1 MATPD
6 RWGLVGLKPTNR
18 IDRIRAGAHVI
29 PVGAAATTANDLGY
43 VSSASFSPMLD
54 CWIGLGLIAG
64 GPKRHGERVRL
75 VDPVR
80 NGDIEAEVCDPVFYD
95 PAGERLHG

>member
-1 MATPD
+1 
-6 RWGLVGLKPTNR
+6 
-18 IDRIRAGAHVI
+18 
-29 PVGAAATTANDLGY
+29 
-43 VSSASFSPMLD
+43 MLD